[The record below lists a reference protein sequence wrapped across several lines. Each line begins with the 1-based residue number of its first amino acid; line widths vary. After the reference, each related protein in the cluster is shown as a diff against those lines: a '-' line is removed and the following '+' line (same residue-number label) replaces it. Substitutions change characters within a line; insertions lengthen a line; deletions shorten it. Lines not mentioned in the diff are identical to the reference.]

1 MVYLRSPFSNDQ
13 TPQLQWGSVV
23 LRPPA
28 MADFEEW
35 VHLRNYSKDFLIT
48 WEPLWSDHEFSK
60 FNFRARIKYY
70 QQLVKNDQGYPFFI
84 FHHQQNHLLGAI
96 TITNV
101 RRGAA
106 QNCSVG
112 YWIGQPFARQGF
124 MTEALQAAIGYAFQ
138 NLTLHR
144 IEAACLPTNQ
154 ASVRLLNKCGFA
166 HEGLARKYLKIN
178 GVWQDHL
185 LFARLNEAPK

>member
-1 MVYLRSPFSNDQ
+1 
-13 TPQLQWGSVV
+13 
-23 LRPPA
+23 